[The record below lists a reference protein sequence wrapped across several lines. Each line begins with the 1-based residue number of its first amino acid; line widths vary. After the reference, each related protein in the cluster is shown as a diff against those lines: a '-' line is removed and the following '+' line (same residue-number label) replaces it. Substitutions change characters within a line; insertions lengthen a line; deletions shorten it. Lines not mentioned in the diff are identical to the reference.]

1 MGGSVCRQ
9 SGAAPIRDTSAKTP
23 ADMGYFAVQQRLTKR
38 HLQLARIV
46 GKTVD
51 ILFHKVQPPYA
62 PSSISVIH
70 NNCYLCEAFPAET
83 RHFTGDSPVDIMLDT
98 DRQKKPA
105 QEMKATIAR
114 IRQSANSI
122 LPEKAKSQPTEKNQ
136 MYDMTFAPSVEEE
149 QLSMPSSPN
158 NQSTKTR
165 ESCVKKGLS
174 FLFGEE

>member
-1 MGGSVCRQ
+1 M
-9 SGAAPIRDTSAKTP
+9 
-23 ADMGYFAVQQRLTKR
+23 
-38 HLQLARIV
+38 
-46 GKTVD
+46 D
-51 ILFHKVQPPYA
+51 IIL
-62 PSSISVIH
+62 
-70 NNCYLCEAFPAET
+70 
-83 RHFTGDSPVDIMLDT
+83 DS

-114 IRQSANSI
+114 VRQSANSI

-149 QLSMPSSPN
+149 QLSMTSSTN